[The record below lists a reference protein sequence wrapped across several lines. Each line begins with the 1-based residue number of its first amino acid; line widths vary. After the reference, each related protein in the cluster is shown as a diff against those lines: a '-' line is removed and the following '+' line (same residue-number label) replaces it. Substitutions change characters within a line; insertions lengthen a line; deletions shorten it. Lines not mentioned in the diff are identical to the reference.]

1 MEENMEDN
9 SNTPNEIVIDI
20 NEEILEDDMA
30 ITGGEPER
38 KFASRFGDNLNVAT
52 RAALLS
58 TILEDTTMTVGGI
71 IDALKGEETLEPVMQ
86 MFYGMTIA
94 DLVDATL
101 RNSRRV
107 HEAEGEAE
115 EDEEDEGPLYA
126 QRSKSSSP
134 SFNYDEDES
143 EDEMIDDDD
152 ESDESDDEYESD
164 DESDDESHDDDD
176 DTDESPAPRS
186 RAESAPK
193 AKRKDAPTHR
203 KEVEVDVLA
212 ALRSGGHR
220 DEDNAIGA
228 EHLYAEMG
236 IDKTDVHAKDE
247 VKAALKALKQ
257 SERIESCGKARGTK
271 YYVL

>member
-9 SNTPNEIVIDI
+9 SNTPNEIVSDI

-30 ITGGEPER
+30 ITGGEPDR

-94 DLVDATL
+94 DLVDATM
-101 RNSRRV
+101 RNARRA
-107 HEAEGEAE
+107 HEVEDEVE

-143 EDEMIDDDD
+143 EDEAFDDDD
-152 ESDESDDEYESD
+152 ESDDE
-164 DESDDESHDDDD
+164 DESEDDDD
-176 DTDESPAPRS
+176 DDDADESPAPR
-186 RAESAPK
+186 ATANAAPK
-193 AKRKDAPTHR
+193 AKRKDAPTYR

>member
-9 SNTPNEIVIDI
+9 SNTPNEIVSDI

-30 ITGGEPER
+30 ITGGEPEK

-94 DLVDATL
+94 DLVDATM
-101 RNSRRV
+101 RNARRV
-107 HEAEGEAE
+107 HEVEEEVE

-143 EDEMIDDDD
+143 EDD
-152 ESDESDDEYESD
+152 ESDEDDEVDDEDESEDEDSDED
-164 DESDDESHDDDD
+164 DESA
-176 DTDESPAPRS
+176 APR
-186 RAESAPK
+186 AAAPAAPK
-193 AKRKDAPTHR
+193 AKRKDAPTSR

-236 IDKTDVHAKDE
+236 IDKTDVQAKDE